1 MNLIFRMI
9 FFSILSVFRERL
21 IIGKIKSRLTLHVL
35 PNDLDINFHMNNGRY
50 LTLCD
55 LSRID
60 MFIRTGL
67 MKSII
72 KRKWMPLIAHHT
84 MTYKKPLGLFERFDL
99 LLELTHWDEKYFYM
113 NHTFVVGEVVV
124 AEGTSKGCLYAR
136 GKGVISPEQVI
147 AAVNQ
152 DNPNRPPSSGNH
164 TS

>member
-1 MNLIFRMI
+1 MNLIFRMLLI
-9 FFSILSVFRERL
+9 SVLALFRERL
-21 IIGKIKSRLTLHVL
+21 AIGKLQSSLTLHVL

-113 NHTFVVGEVVV
+113 NHTFIVGDRVA
-124 AEGTSKGCLYAR
+124 AEGTSKGCMYAR
-136 GKGVISPEQVI
+136 GAGVVSPEEVI
-147 AAVNQ
+147 AAVTE
-152 DNPNRPPSSGNH
+152 DNRARNRSS
-164 TS
+164 

>member
-1 MNLIFRMI
+1 M
-9 FFSILSVFRERL
+9 
-21 IIGKIKSRLTLHVL
+21 L

-113 NHTFVVGEVVV
+113 NHTFVVGDRVA
-124 AEGTSKGCLYAR
+124 AEGTSKSCLYER
-136 GKGVISPEQVI
+136 GVGVVSPEEVI
-147 AAVNQ
+147 AAVLQ
-152 DNPNRPPSSGNH
+152 DNPDRGVVK
-164 TS
+164 